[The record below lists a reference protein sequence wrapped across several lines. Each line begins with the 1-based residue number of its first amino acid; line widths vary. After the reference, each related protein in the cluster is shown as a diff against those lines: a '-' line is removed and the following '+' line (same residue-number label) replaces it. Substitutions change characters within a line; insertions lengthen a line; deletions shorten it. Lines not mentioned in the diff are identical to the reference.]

1 MKYRVLEYAKIKRKA
16 KRTIQ
21 DWVKKG
27 KVKSIKEGRT
37 VWIIDDTATIPNVA
51 IYARVN
57 SYGNN
62 NKLEEQVTKLTEYCN
77 TKGYNIIKVVRDFG
91 YNTDEDRTKLN
102 DLLIDNNIDIIVVE
116 NKNILVK
123 FGFNY
128 INKLLSINNR
138 KVECLNEKNKTNKD
152 ELLEDF
158 SNILSSY
165 GSELFG
171 EELKV
176 IIKKKRKDRD
186 DTSGEACG

>member
-62 NKLEEQVTKLTEYCN
+62 NKLEEQVTELTEYCN

>member
-62 NKLEEQVTKLTEYCN
+62 DKLEDQVNKLTEYCN
-77 TKGYNIIKVVRDFG
+77 SKGYNIIKIVRDFG
-91 YNTDEDRTKLN
+91 YNIDEDRTKLN
-102 DLLIDNNIDIIVVE
+102 DLLIDNNVDIIVVE
-116 NKNILVK
+116 RKDTLVK

-138 KVECLNEKNKTNKD
+138 KVECLNEENKTNKD

-158 SNILSSY
+158 SNILSNYS
-165 GSELFG
+165 SELFG

-176 IIKKKRKDRD
+176 TIKKKRKDRD
-186 DTSGEACG
+186 DTSGETCG

>member
-62 NKLEEQVTKLTEYCN
+62 DKLEEQVTKLIEYCN

-91 YNTDEDRTKLN
+91 YNIDEDRTKLN

-138 KVECLNEKNKTNKD
+138 KVECLNEENKTNKD

-158 SNILSSY
+158 SNILSNYS
-165 GSELFG
+165 SELFG